1 VVRARDDEI
10 TSPPLTVG
18 RLSSTSGSTSDASA
32 SGVGGRVAVADG
44 GAVVTGAGSGTV
56 AAGSVVDGPVAPSA
70 TTAAALAD
78 DGADDD
84 DGPDDDGGT
93 ASVHPPARARPA
105 TAMVRRPE
113 RSGRVSDDVS
123 ERRRRSRAA

>member
-1 VVRARDDEI
+1 VA
-10 TSPPLTVG
+10 VG
-18 RLSSTSGSTSDASA
+18 
-32 SGVGGRVAVADG
+32 VADG

-78 DGADDD
+78 DGADD